1 MTASTFSNILKIERE
16 LYKMWNQNPMTGKE
30 EQSLI
35 QDVRK
40 AKTCNRYERPPII
53 GSKKIVIRVTSSD
66 F

>member
-1 MTASTFSNILKIERE
+1 MTASTCSNILKIERE
-16 LYKMWNQNPMTGKE
+16 LYKTWNQNPMTGKE
-30 EQSLI
+30 KQSLI

-40 AKTCNRYERPPII
+40 ANTRNGYERPSII